1 MVAASVTEADEES
14 RVLAARLVQVAA
26 GDRAALADVYRRTS
40 AKLFGICLRIL
51 AERSEAEEVLQ
62 EVYLT
67 VWQKASGFDPGRAS
81 AMTWLIVLARNK
93 AIDRLRSRDGAR
105 GAHAPAELAEALE
118 DPAEGALGTLIE
130 KEGRARLM
138 DCLEELAPEQRD
150 AIRTAFLDGWTYE
163 RLAREAGVPLGTL
176 KSRVRRGLTKL
187 RACLER

>member
-67 VWQKASGFDPGRAS
+67 VWQKAGGFDPGRAS

>member
-1 MVAASVTEADEES
+1 MAAASVTEADEES
-14 RVLAARLVQVAA
+14 RVLAARLAQVAA

-51 AERSEAEEVLQ
+51 VERSEAEEVLQ

-67 VWQKASGFDPGRAS
+67 VWQKAGGFDLGRAS

-93 AIDRLRSRDGAR
+93 AIDRLRSRDRAR

-163 RLAREAGVPLGTL
+163 RLATEAGVPLGTL